1 MVKMISKALF
11 PINALSLQLTL
22 QLDHKCT
29 YQYSSILY
37 MCNKEVQFD
46 LMDLSFLSL
55 LLALT
60 IYQHQNHPN

>member
-1 MVKMISKALF
+1 MISKAHF
-11 PINALSLQLTL
+11 FTINTLSL

-37 MCNKEVQFD
+37 ICNKEVQFD

-55 LLALT
+55 LLAMT
-60 IYQHQNHPN
+60 IFQHQIHLYQG

>member
-1 MVKMISKALF
+1 MISKALF
-11 PINALSLQLTL
+11 AINALSL

-29 YQYSSILY
+29 YQYFSILC